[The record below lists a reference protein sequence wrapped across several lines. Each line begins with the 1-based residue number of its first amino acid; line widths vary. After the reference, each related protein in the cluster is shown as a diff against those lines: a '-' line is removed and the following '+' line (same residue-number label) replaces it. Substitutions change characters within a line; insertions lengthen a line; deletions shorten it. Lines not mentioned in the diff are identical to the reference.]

1 MTHLTKHRYVLG
13 FAFDQFMRR
22 VLLIEKEKP
31 AWQKGKLNGV
41 GGTWEPEE
49 LAIHGMTREFFEE
62 TGYETTPNQWVNIGY
77 MEGADWY
84 IEMFAALLNLDAIQT
99 EEFSK
104 TAEQL
109 RVVTIENTHIES
121 LQSLYVENVPWLVSA
136 ARDMLQDN
144 RPARL
149 KVIYP

>member
-13 FAFDQFMRR
+13 FAFDQFIRR
-22 VLLIEKEKP
+22 VLLIEKAKP

-41 GGTWEPEE
+41 GGTWELGET
-49 LAIHGMTREFFEE
+49 AVQGMTREFEEE
-62 TGYETTPNQWVNIGY
+62 TDCVTTPGQWVNIGY

-84 IEMFAALLNLDAIQT
+84 VEMFAALLNLDTIQT

-109 RVVTIENTHIES
+109 HVVPIETLHAETF
-121 LQSLYVENVPWLVSA
+121 QSLYVENVPWLVSA